1 MKMLYYPAGTVSN
14 QWLYPGGVVCNTL
27 YCPIILIVVVKK
39 QCNND
44 HILAAISYK
53 HAPLAPFTVWNNLK
67 KWVQFCK
74 SNGIYCLHTKPPL
87 PTVE

>member
-1 MKMLYYPAGTVSN
+1 MKMLYYPAGTVSM
-14 QWLYPGGVVCNTL
+14 VVSRWCRL

-53 HAPLAPFTVWNNLK
+53 HAPLAPYTVWNNLK

-87 PTVE
+87 PTEE